1 SVALWQL
8 DVASELVFVGDAGET
23 EGSGASRRHGVEF
36 NNHYV
41 AAPWLI
47 LDADLAISQ
56 ARFRHIQGDAP
67 NAGRQVP
74 GAVRRVLSAGAT
86 VTDLGPWF
94 GQLQL
99 RHFGPRPLIEDN
111 SVRSKGSTLTYA
123 RIGYRI
129 NADTR
134 LSLDVF
140 NLLNRKVSDID
151 YYYSSR
157 LRGEPAAGFSDIH
170 THPAEPRTLRVT
182 LSTQF

>member
-1 SVALWQL
+1 
-8 DVASELVFVGDAGET
+8 
-23 EGSGASRRHGVEF
+23 
-36 NNHYV
+36 
-41 AAPWLI
+41 
-47 LDADLAISQ
+47 
-56 ARFRHIQGDAP
+56 
-67 NAGRQVP
+67 
-74 GAVRRVLSAGAT
+74 VLSAGAT

-157 LRGEPAAGFSDIH
+157 LRGARSRVQR
-170 THPAEPRTLRVT
+170 HPHPPGGAPHAEGDAEHAVLRVSQVGQGNPPW
-182 LSTQF
+182 LEAQER